1 MTDPILFDYT
11 IIRKPRLKHLYLR
24 IREGKLIVTA
34 NKRVSQKY
42 IQQFVQSKASWIH
55 THLSQEKNKPLL
67 TDPDATLYVLGKA
80 LAIEIHIQSDIKKE
94 IMQIEDDRC
103 LFMVKERPSDTD
115 LRKIRDSYY
124 KEQCS
129 LIITPIVEDYANKM
143 QLYPEKLSYRA
154 NKSRWGSCSNKNTVS
169 LNSRLMMLPIS
180 VIRYVVVHELSH
192 IQHKNHATAFWE
204 LVEAFCPDYKEERR
218 RSRGFESAL

>member
-1 MTDPILFDYT
+1 MTDPTLFDYT

-24 IREGKLIVTA
+24 IRDGKLIVTA

-42 IQQFVQSKASWIH
+42 IQQFVQSKATWIQA
-55 THLSQEKNKPLL
+55 HLSKEKKKPLL

-80 LAIEIHIQSDIKKE
+80 FRIEVHIQSNIKKE
-94 IMQIEDDRC
+94 IMKIEDDRC
-103 LFMVKERPSDTD
+103 LFMVKERPSDMD

-129 LIITPIVEDYANKM
+129 TIITPIVEHYAQKM
-143 QLYPEKLSYRA
+143 KLYPERISYRH
-154 NKSRWGSCSNKNTVS
+154 NKSRWGSCSSKNTIS

-180 VIRYVVVHELSH
+180 VIKYVVVHELSH
-192 IQHKNHATAFWE
+192 IQHKNHSIAFWS
-204 LVEAFCPDYKEERR
+204 LVEKFSPDYKEERR